1 MDQHRP
7 LTERKHLFYLLQR
20 YTKLKVELKREIKI
34 AKELLLPSPNVED
47 LIRRQENLLERVE
60 KRVWEFQMQLEV
72 ARTKG
77 RC

>member
-20 YTKLKVELKREIKI
+20 YTKLKVELKREIKV
-34 AKELLLPSPNVED
+34 AKELLLPCPHVED

-60 KRVWEFQMQLEV
+60 KRVWEF
-72 ARTKG
+72 
-77 RC
+77 